1 MQGGSKEIFWGY
13 LIFLRLFD
21 FKVWLFSAL
30 TLSNPSN
37 LTNIKDADRYTP
49 DIWASMGFE
58 PRITGRN
65 LSTEML
71 D

>member
-1 MQGGSKEIFWGY
+1 MKKVIYSCQVKSLSGS
-13 LIFLRLFD
+13 RL
-21 FKVWLFSAL
+21 LA
-30 TLSNPSN
+30 N